1 MIRILVILS
10 IAFAFLAGCSK
21 ETQKLQMPENM
32 PEDFRFSVSFGYG
45 EVNKNEIDTYNG
57 TVTKD
62 LVTKGTA
69 SAALTFSKDELQSI
83 YGKMKDIA
91 ILSEKRFP
99 QKGNCSQTPSSTDSW
114 KITVNGETKTLSWTN
129 EYCDVTKDA
138 QDLLELR
145 SYIQKI
151 VEGKDTYKALP
162 AAEGGYD

>member
-1 MIRILVILS
+1 MFRILVILS

-21 ETQKLQMPENM
+21 ETHKIQLPEEM
-32 PEDFRFSVSFGYG
+32 PEDFRFSISFGYG
-45 EVNKNEIDTYNG
+45 EDHKNEINTYNG
-57 TVTKD
+57 TITKD

-69 SAALTFSKDELQSI
+69 SAALTFSNDELKTI

-91 ILSEKRFP
+91 ILDEKQFP

-114 KITVNGETKTLSWTN
+114 KITVNGETKILSWTN
-129 EYCDVTKDA
+129 EYCDMTKDA
-138 QDLLELR
+138 NDLLELR

-151 VEGKDTYKALP
+151 VEEKDAYKALP

>member
-10 IAFAFLAGCSK
+10 VAFAFLAGCGK
-21 ETQKLQMPENM
+21 ETLKTQMPEKM
-32 PEDFRFSVSFGYG
+32 PEDFRFSVSYGYG
-45 EVNKNEIDTYNG
+45 EVNKNEINTYAG

-69 SAALTFSKDELQSI
+69 TAALSFSDDELQSI
-83 YGKMKDIA
+83 YAKMKDIA
-91 ILSEKRFP
+91 VLDEKQFP

-114 KITVNGETKTLSWTN
+114 KMTVNGETKTLSWTN
-129 EYCDVTKDA
+129 EYCDMTKDA

-145 SYIQKI
+145 SYIQKL
-151 VEGKDTYKALP
+151 VEGKDAYKALP

>member
-1 MIRILVILS
+1 MIRILIILS
-10 IAFAFLAGCSK
+10 VAFAFIAGCSK
-21 ETQKLQMPENM
+21 ETKKLQMPEDM

-45 EVNKNEIDTYNG
+45 EDHKNEINTYNH

-69 SAALTFSKDELQSI
+69 TTALSFSNDELQSI
-83 YGKMKDIA
+83 YGKMKEIA
-91 ILSEKRFP
+91 VLDEKQFP
-99 QKGNCSQTPSSTDSW
+99 RKGNCSQTPSSTDSW

-129 EYCDVTKDA
+129 EYCDMTKDA
-138 QDLLELR
+138 KDLLELR

-151 VEGKDTYKALP
+151 VEGKDAYKALP

>member
-10 IAFAFLAGCSK
+10 VAFAFIAGCGK
-21 ETQKLQMPENM
+21 ETHKLQMPEDM

-45 EVNKNEIDTYNG
+45 EDYKNEINTYNG

-69 SAALTFSKDELQSI
+69 SAALAFSTDELQSI

-91 ILSEKRFP
+91 ILEEKQFP

-114 KITVNGETKTLSWTN
+114 KITGNGEMKTLSWTN
-129 EYCDVTKDA
+129 EYCDMTKDA
-138 QDLLELR
+138 KDLLDLR

-151 VEGKDTYKALP
+151 LEGKYAYKALP